1 MTDVLD
7 LREQLDVAERS
18 ILMSLPAIDLIQDQ
32 VSKTMEVARD
42 KSQPTVYLSRLRVAN
57 KMLPYAKAMG
67 NGDFWKYHVIMSIL
81 LSGIPNASED
91 ADVKKLDN
99 LNKDLETTIAQIQDV
114 IPISTDEWMFR
125 DMLPKLLKLNRGEGQ
140 DAFIISLMII
150 CDVLKNEPYNKGLS
164 AGVMYLLLSFRL
176 NNEVIP
182 PVSMLLYNEFQ
193 VVATEQKF

>member
-7 LREQLDVAERS
+7 LREQLDVAERT
-18 ILMSLPAIDLIQDQ
+18 ILMGLPALDLIQDQ

-42 KSQPTVYLSRLRVAN
+42 KSEPTIYLSRLRVAN

-67 NGDFWKYHVIMSIL
+67 NGDFWNYHVIMAII
-81 LSGIPNASED
+81 LSGILNASED

-99 LNKDLETTIAQIQDV
+99 LNKDLEKLVSQIQDV
-114 IPISTDEWMFR
+114 LPIATENWKYK
-125 DMLPKLLKLNRGEGQ
+125 DMLPKLLKYNRGEGQ
-140 DAFIISLMII
+140 NAFIICLMII
-150 CDVLKNEPYNKGLS
+150 CDVLENEPYDKGLS

-176 NNEVIP
+176 NQEVIP

-193 VVATEQKF
+193 VVATKQDF